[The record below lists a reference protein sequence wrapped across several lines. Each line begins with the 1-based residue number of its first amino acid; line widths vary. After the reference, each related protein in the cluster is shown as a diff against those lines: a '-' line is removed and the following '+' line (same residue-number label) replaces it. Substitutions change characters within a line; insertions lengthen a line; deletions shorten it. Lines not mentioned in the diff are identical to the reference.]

1 MLQGLDLSRFFFAV
15 LSWTSLKFS
24 LTTMNIAA
32 ILRCSNA
39 LHHIQLR
46 HNIFHIDHRHD
57 DNMDSNM
64 HCFNQYIG
72 SNEMGWYSKNEI
84 LNM

>member
-1 MLQGLDLSRFFFAV
+1 
-15 LSWTSLKFS
+15 
-24 LTTMNIAA
+24 MNIAA

-39 LHHIQLR
+39 LHHIKLR
-46 HNIFHIDHRHD
+46 HNICHIDHRHD

-72 SNEMGWYSKNEI
+72 LNEMGWYSKNEI

>member
-39 LHHIQLR
+39 LHHIKLC
-46 HNIFHIDHRHD
+46 HNIFTLIIVMMTTWIRICIASINTLD
-57 DNMDSNM
+57 
-64 HCFNQYIG
+64 
-72 SNEMGWYSKNEI
+72 
-84 LNM
+84 